1 MGQKLVFA
9 SCNRQIFSRTWF
21 FRHIISILA
30 QSGFKSLKTNWLVAC
45 MQGLIE
51 WSAFLLIALLSI
63 IMPFWKVRLI
73 LIIAIIRFCIH
84 VDELSFALVAL
95 LVNYGLRKVHL
106 IVVFLI
112 YKQRA
117 FKGKRVLILLLPRID

>member
-1 MGQKLVFA
+1 
-9 SCNRQIFSRTWF
+9 
-21 FRHIISILA
+21 
-30 QSGFKSLKTNWLVAC
+30 

-106 IVVFLI
+106 VVVFLI
-112 YKQRA
+112 YK
-117 FKGKRVLILLLPRID
+117 

>member
-1 MGQKLVFA
+1 
-9 SCNRQIFSRTWF
+9 
-21 FRHIISILA
+21 
-30 QSGFKSLKTNWLVAC
+30 

-112 YKQRA
+112 YK
-117 FKGKRVLILLLPRID
+117 